1 MQPYANAQRITS
13 SDADQVPLDVHFCTT
28 SDPQTL
34 AIFVG
39 PQKCGY
45 VRAAHAAKFQA
56 LDLNRR
62 IIGDFNDIHAAMRA
76 CWGARCQ

>member
-1 MQPYANAQRITS
+1 MKTYANAARITS
-13 SDADQVPLDVHFCTT
+13 SDADQKVPLDVHFCTT

-34 AIFVG
+34 AIYVG
-39 PQKCGY
+39 PRKIGF

-62 IIGDFNDIHAAMRA
+62 VIGVFDDIHSAMCA
-76 CWGARCQ
+76 CASAP

>member
-1 MQPYANAQRITS
+1 MKTYADTARITS
-13 SDADQVPLDVHFCTT
+13 SDADQKVSLDVHFCTT

-34 AIFVG
+34 AIYVG
-39 PQKCGY
+39 ARKIGF

-62 IIGDFNDIHAAMRA
+62 VIGVFDDIHSAMCA
-76 CWGARCQ
+76 CASTL

>member
-1 MQPYANAQRITS
+1 MSHVPPTSFTHNTVDNKSTSNA
-13 SDADQVPLDVHFCTT
+13 AFCST

-34 AIFVG
+34 AVYVG
-39 PQKCGY
+39 PQKIGF

-62 IIGDFNDIHAAMRA
+62 VIGVFDDVHTAMRA
-76 CWGARCQ
+76 CWGAR